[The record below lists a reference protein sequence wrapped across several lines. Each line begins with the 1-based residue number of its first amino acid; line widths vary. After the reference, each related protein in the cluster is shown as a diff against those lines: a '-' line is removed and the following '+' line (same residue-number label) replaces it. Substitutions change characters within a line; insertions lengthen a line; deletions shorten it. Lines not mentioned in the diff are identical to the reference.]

1 MRPGEAAMKIP
12 SSGFR
17 LHLLKLAAS
26 LLLALVAGAVNV
38 AVLNFGFGIAPV
50 NWGVIVFGYLAIGIL
65 GTALHAVDSWAGD
78 RLQRLRDENSTNA
91 AARRFYAVQPSQEH

>member
-12 SSGFR
+12 TSGFR
-17 LHLLKLAAS
+17 LHLLKLAAI

-38 AVLNFGFGIAPV
+38 AVLYFGFGITPV
-50 NWGVIVFGYLAIGIL
+50 NWGVIVFGYLGFGVL
-65 GTALHAVDSWAGD
+65 GTALQAANEWAGD
-78 RLQRLRDENSTNA
+78 RLQRLRDTNSATV